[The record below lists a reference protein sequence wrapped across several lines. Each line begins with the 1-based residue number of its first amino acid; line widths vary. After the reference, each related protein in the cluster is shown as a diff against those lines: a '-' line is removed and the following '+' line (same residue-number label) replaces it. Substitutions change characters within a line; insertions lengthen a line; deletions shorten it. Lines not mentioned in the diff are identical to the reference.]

1 MSGPSS
7 PSTVFHPRPAP
18 GRARPWEFP
27 VPVRET
33 LTEGVR
39 VLRCHRPG
47 RQLITVEIFLA
58 LPLHLEQAYV
68 DGLATVLTRSLVEGV
83 GHLDA
88 QAFAD
93 RLERCGASFEAY
105 ADSPGIRAVL
115 SVPARHLVGLLPLI
129 GRALLEPALSDEGI
143 QHVVRLR
150 LDEIRYENASPAR
163 RAGMAL
169 YRHLFA
175 AEDRISRPRQ
185 GTHESVGA
193 IGPALVRDFHR
204 HVMTRAAMTVI
215 LVGDLQQAH
224 LDRSIREAFGDWPA
238 SADAAVLPAV
248 TASGHGRTVLL
259 DRPGAPQT
267 YVMAGAIA
275 AGRRDV
281 SWAAQEIGIYCLGG
295 TLTSRLNLI
304 LREQKGVSYGMR
316 AFAQPL
322 VNPVNGASGSLAAIN
337 GAVAT
342 DATAETLSDIRT
354 ILDDVA
360 TRGLTPE
367 ERDFAVRVA
376 TETAPIALQ
385 TSAAVATT
393 LVQQVEQ
400 GLPDD
405 AQARLYQELARVT
418 TAEASAAAVRAY
430 PGEGLVTVLVGDAA
444 RIHPAVNSLGPG
456 EVTVVPAKPAPR
468 RPAAPRTSTPFTI
481 PAVHAR
487 KDNGFLPHAGVPRA
501 AG

>member
-7 PSTVFHPRPAP
+7 PSMVFHPRPVP

-33 LTEGVR
+33 LAEGVQ

-47 RQLITVEIFLA
+47 RSLITVEIFIA
-58 LPLHLEQAYV
+58 LPLHLEQEYL
-68 DGLATVLTRSLVEGV
+68 DGLATVLTRSLVEGAD
-83 GHLDA
+83 GLDA

-143 QHVVRLR
+143 QRVVRLR

-169 YRHLFA
+169 YRNLFA

-204 HVMTRAAMTVI
+204 QVMTRAAMTVI
-215 LVGDLQQAH
+215 LVGDLPREH
-224 LDRSIREAFGDWPA
+224 LDRSLREAFGDWPG
-238 SADAAVLPAV
+238 SAGTAALPAV
-248 TASGHGRTVLL
+248 TAPGRGRIVLL

-275 AGRRDV
+275 AGRRDT

-295 TLTSRLNLI
+295 TLTSRLNLV
-304 LREQKGVSYGMR
+304 LRERKGVSYGMR
-316 AFAQPL
+316 AVAQPL
-322 VNPVNGASGSLAAIN
+322 VNPVNGAYGSLAAIS

-354 ILDDVA
+354 ILDGVA
-360 TRGLTPE
+360 ARGLAPD

-376 TETAPIALQ
+376 TETAPITLQ

-393 LVQQVEQ
+393 FVEQVEQ

-405 AQARLYQELARVT
+405 AQAHLYQELARVT

-430 PGEGLVTVLVGDAA
+430 PADGLVTVLVGDAS
-444 RIHPAVNSLGPG
+444 RIHSGVSSLGQG
-456 EVTVVPAKPAPR
+456 DVTVVPAPR
-468 RPAAPRTSTPFTI
+468 RPAARRTPTP
-481 PAVHAR
+481 PAVNAVR
-487 KDNGFLPHAGVPRA
+487 APRDNGFLPHATVPQA